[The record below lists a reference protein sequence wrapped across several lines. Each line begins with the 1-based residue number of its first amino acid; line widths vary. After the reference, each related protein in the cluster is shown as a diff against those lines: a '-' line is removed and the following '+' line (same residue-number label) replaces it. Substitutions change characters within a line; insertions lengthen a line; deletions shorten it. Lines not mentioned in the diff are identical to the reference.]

1 MLGEE
6 HPETLTNVLRLG
18 MVYRQEGK
26 YAEAEPLH
34 ITALEASQRVRGPE
48 HADTL
53 AAMAA
58 LAILYQEQGKYS
70 EAEPLLTKALET
82 SRRVLGPAHA
92 TTRSCAVSLAK
103 LRLAQ
108 QKYPEAETLLRES
121 LNAKDSEG
129 PYSWPPFERRS
140 LLGLSLMEQSKF
152 AEAEPLLL
160 AGYRGL
166 LQRKSTLPVAVSVEQ
181 AGAGIVQL
189 YTRWGKADQAAQWR
203 REVQAA
209 GLGTSGSR

>member
-1 MLGEE
+1 
-6 HPETLTNVLRLG
+6 
-18 MVYRQEGK
+18 
-26 YAEAEPLH
+26 
-34 ITALEASQRVRGPE
+34 
-48 HADTL
+48 
-53 AAMAA
+53 MAA
-58 LAILYQEQGKYS
+58 LAILYQEEDKYS

-108 QKYPEAETLLRES
+108 QKYAEAETLLRES
-121 LNAKDSEG
+121 LNAKDNEG
-129 PYSWPPFERRS
+129 PYSWQPFERRS

-166 LQRKSTLPVAVSVEQ
+166 LQRKSVLPVAVSVEQ
-181 AGAGIVQL
+181 AGERVVQL
-189 YTRWGKADQAAQWR
+189 YTRWGKPDQAAQWSQQ
-203 REVQAA
+203 VQAA
-209 GLGTSGSR
+209 ALGTPGSK